1 MNGLFRRPLNAA
13 AVLLAIAA
21 VTGNVA
27 SAETIRVEV
36 KDLAFAPAQI
46 TAHVGDAIE
55 WVNDDFVVHTATARN
70 GRWDVKLPP
79 HATGRTVVNGPGTV
93 PYYCRYHPNMKAQIT
108 VVPQ

>member
-1 MNGLFRRPLNAA
+1 MNGQFRRPLSAA
-13 AVLLAIAA
+13 AVLLASAAGIGNIA
-21 VTGNVA
+21 VA
-27 SAETIRVEV
+27 KTIRVEV
-36 KDLAFAPAQI
+36 KDLAFVPAQI

-55 WVNDDFVVHTATARN
+55 WMNDDFVVHTATARD

-108 VVPQ
+108 VVPR